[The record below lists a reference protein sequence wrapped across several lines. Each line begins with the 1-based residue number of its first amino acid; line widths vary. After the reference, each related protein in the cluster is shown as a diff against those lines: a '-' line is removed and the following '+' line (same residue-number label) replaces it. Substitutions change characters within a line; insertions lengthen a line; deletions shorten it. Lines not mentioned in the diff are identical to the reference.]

1 MTYSDQILIK
11 IIEYKSIEYD
21 RSLDLRHRILRL
33 PLGLSLFEEDL
44 ASDADDVHIAAFANT
59 KLLGIML
66 LKPLGNNTVKMR
78 QVAID
83 DGYKASGIGTKL
95 IAFAENYCRQ
105 NNINTITLNARET
118 AVAFYKKNQYHV
130 VSDVFYEVGIRH
142 FKMKKTLVE

>member
-1 MTYSDQILIK
+1 MTELVQISIK
-11 IIEYKSIEYD
+11 IIEYKSIDYD

-59 KLLGIML
+59 KILGIML
-66 LKPLGNNTVKMR
+66 LKPIDKETVKMR

-83 DGYKASGIGTKL
+83 DDYKASGIGTKM
-95 IAFAENYCRQ
+95 IAFAEKHCRE
-105 NNINTITLNARET
+105 NNIKKITLNARET
-118 AVAFYKKNQYHV
+118 AVAFYKKNNYKI

-142 FKMKKTLVE
+142 FRMEKVLE